1 MKRVLLL
8 TEFFRPEPGGLEGLF
23 TGIARNWDSDAIEV
37 IVAADRK
44 HYFCTDADIK
54 KFDDKER
61 YVVHRSDGVRSGLL
75 RKPGTIDYL
84 FRTCLETFAP
94 SHILLSEVSRT
105 SRALANRAYLAGI
118 PYSVFLTGGDL
129 KRKLGFTRILERRLI
144 LGARNIF
151 AISRFLARD
160 ARGFGI
166 PEDRITVLPPGFEPR
181 WTGRKRNPLPEKL
194 QDRVRNKVLLLG
206 LGPFLPRKGFDA
218 ALKALQVLG
227 DLKNRLHFVLTG
239 SGPEFAY
246 LKELIRIHDLHDMVS
261 MTGFLNDAAL
271 ASLYH
276 RADVLIQPGCEVD
289 DDVESL
295 GAVFM
300 EAAHFGTPVIGGRM
314 GGVEEIVRHGVSG
327 FIAEPGNIPEL
338 ADRIRQLVESDRLR
352 SRFGKNARD
361 IARRDFDMSRTAA
374 AIEMRL

>member
-23 TGIARNWDSDAIEV
+23 TGIARHWDADQIEV
-37 IVAADRK
+37 VVAADRK
-44 HYFCTDADIK
+44 HYFCTDADIA
-54 KFDDKER
+54 KFDDRER
-61 YVVHRSDGVRSGLL
+61 YVVHRSDGVRSTFL
-75 RKPGTIDYL
+75 RKPGTIDHL
-84 FRTCLETFAP
+84 FRERLAAFSP
-94 SHILLSEVSRT
+94 SHVLLSEISRT
-105 SRALANRAYLAGI
+105 SRALANQAYLAGI

-129 KRKLGFTRILERRLI
+129 KQKLGFTRMLERRLVM
-144 LGARNIF
+144 GARNIF

-194 QDRVRNKVLLLG
+194 QERVRNKVLLLG

-218 ALKALQVLG
+218 ALKALRALG
-227 DLKNRLHFVLTG
+227 DLKHQLHFVLTG

-246 LKELIRIHDLHDMVS
+246 LKELIRIHELHDMVS

-271 ASLYH
+271 ASLYQ
-276 RADVLIQPGCEVD
+276 RADVLVQPGCEVD

-300 EAAHFGTPVIGGRM
+300 EAAYFGTPAIGGRM

-327 FIAEPGNIPEL
+327 FIVEPGNITEL
-338 ADRIRQLVESDRLR
+338 AERIRQLVESERLR

-361 IARRDFDMSRTAA
+361 IARRDFDMSRTSA